1 MTPHPTSRFIR
12 ALTPILIASVP
23 ARDIIV
29 VHGWRDGEENALRIA
44 GALTRRADPTAAVVL
59 LCDDPQESRAQLDNA
74 LRCVDWDPARLE
86 IIRKNS
92 LRGYLRF
99 LQARL
104 VLMTH
109 GLFGNPRPGRSRV
122 HVLLG
127 HGHGPKSGQDPLS
140 PLLYGAQVA
149 TTNNA
154 VWGRAVI
161 DTQLQDPSASIVV
174 TGNPRDD
181 ALDEEVER
189 DRLTALGLDPLCPF
203 ILWLPTHRPGQVS
216 AVDQME
222 RSAADKM
229 ATLRQVCAARGIVL
243 VTKAHQLDDERNAR
257 AWGMHVV
264 TSGSLR
270 DAGLSFFQLLAL
282 SSGLV
287 SDYSSVWVDYLRTG
301 RPFGLLFPDFDQFD
315 AARGFNTPPISE
327 VAPEA
332 ILTDVAGVE
341 RFVDAVLSQGRST
354 PNRGSKTRAR
364 RLGLVTEPGA
374 TERVLDASA
383 EQLARQRIR
392 ALLSPSA
399 ERRV

>member
-1 MTPHPTSRFIR
+1 MTPHSTSRAIR
-12 ALTPILIASVP
+12 GLTPLLIASVP

-44 GALTRRADPTAAVVL
+44 GALTRRADATTVVAL
-59 LCDDPQESRAQLDNA
+59 LCEDPRESRAQLGNA
-74 LRCVDWDPARLE
+74 LRYVDWDASRLE

-140 PLLYGAQVA
+140 PLLYDTQVA

-161 DTQLQDPSASIVV
+161 ATQLRDPSASVV
-174 TGNPRDD
+174 VSGNPRDD
-181 ALDEEVER
+181 AFDEEVDRER
-189 DRLTALGLDPLCPF
+189 LAALGLDPLCPF
-203 ILWLPTHRPGQVS
+203 VLWLPTHRPGQVS
-216 AVDQME
+216 AVEQMDKP
-222 RSAADKM
+222 AARKM
-229 ATLRQVCAARGIVL
+229 EALRQACAARGIVL
-243 VTKAHQLDDERNAR
+243 VTKAHQLDDDRNAE

-264 TSGSLR
+264 TSDSLR
-270 DAGLSFFQLLAL
+270 EAGLSFFQLLAL
-282 SSGLV
+282 SAGLV

-301 RPFGLLFPDFDQFD
+301 RPFGLLFPDFDLFD
-315 AARGFNTPPISE
+315 TARGFNNPPIAE

-332 ILTDVAGVE
+332 ILTDVADVE
-341 RFVDAVLSQGRST
+341 RFIDAVLSHDGKAPSPT
-354 PNRGSKTRAR
+354 SATTAR

-374 TERVLDASA
+374 TERVLDAAA
-383 EQLARQRIR
+383 EQLARQGIR
-392 ALLSPSA
+392 GLLSPSA
-399 ERRV
+399 ERHV